1 MNLRE
6 VLDRLNGINSGVSSF
21 SLEENLDWVLTL
33 KDVIYEVID
42 HRVKLSIPKGINQ
55 VINNINEKAFLCKEV
70 IDLIYLDAG
79 MLTNVGYDKI
89 IKKIEITKNIDEVN
103 SLLKEFIISMDH
115 LGVILTYKNFNYSF
129 FTLKYMGV
137 FFEQMHEKNYLNVM
151 EKYFNKLNNQC
162 RNLLCQISICLK
174 CLVKNNGKI
183 ISKHVNRMIDKRL
196 EELHLTKDNVL
207 NTYFDLTKKE
217 LDLKSIDPFLIIK
230 HFRNNKHELR
240 QYQEG
245 TDRFNEA
252 MGSIANISEYERLNL
267 SDKMIFLGNIN
278 VLVNDINAYELV
290 LRFKGVFSYVKEVL
304 NSKDNYM
311 EAYKLKSKQ
320 IKALE
325 REKNAIDRQL
335 YSLMR
340 RKKLNKTSKS
350 KVNLINNSLRA
361 YSVKLADKID
371 EIDRLYAELSIL
383 HFKVDLVNKLS
394 RDTSIYNVICYVSN
408 YSSWLFDMLSKNGS
422 AKKSWEMVDKFCEIR
437 FMPNFMIMKKVAIEN
452 YERIQDIIE
461 NKYRASE
468 LNVRIPDNDGEFYL
482 LRKRLNFLVD
492 YYNILKCELSID
504 DIELLLEFS

>member
-1 MNLRE
+1 
-6 VLDRLNGINSGVSSF
+6 
-21 SLEENLDWVLTL
+21 
-33 KDVIYEVID
+33 
-42 HRVKLSIPKGINQ
+42 
-55 VINNINEKAFLCKEV
+55 
-70 IDLIYLDAG
+70 
-79 MLTNVGYDKI
+79 
-89 IKKIEITKNIDEVN
+89 
-103 SLLKEFIISMDH
+103 
-115 LGVILTYKNFNYSF
+115 
-129 FTLKYMGV
+129 
-137 FFEQMHEKNYLNVM
+137 
-151 EKYFNKLNNQC
+151 
-162 RNLLCQISICLK
+162 
-174 CLVKNNGKI
+174 
-183 ISKHVNRMIDKRL
+183 MIDKRL

-371 EIDRLYAELSIL
+371 EIDAKGNQASNKEIDTRETLLLCLEMTARGLY
-383 HFKVDLVNKLS
+383 FKNIDIEKSDATKFVITEDNKGLIIPFRALDGLGENVADGIVKARQQAPFISQEDLQK
-394 RDTSIYNVICYVSN
+394 RGKCP
-408 YSSWLFDMLSKNGS
+408 SS
-422 AKKSWEMVDKFCEIR
+422 
-437 FMPNFMIMKKVAIEN
+437 AIEKLKSLGVLDN
-452 YERIQDIIE
+452 L
-461 NKYRASE
+461 SE
-468 LNVRIPDNDGEFYL
+468 SNQMSLF
-482 LRKRLNFLVD
+482 
-492 YYNILKCELSID
+492 
-504 DIELLLEFS
+504 